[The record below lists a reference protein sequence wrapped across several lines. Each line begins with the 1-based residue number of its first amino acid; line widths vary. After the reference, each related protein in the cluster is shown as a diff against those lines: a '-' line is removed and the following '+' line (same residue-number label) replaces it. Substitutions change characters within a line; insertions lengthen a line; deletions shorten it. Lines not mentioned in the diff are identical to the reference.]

1 MVGKEKMKAKKM
13 ELVHDKNPDEVTRK
27 VNERLAEGW
36 DFLPGFKANEPLTK
50 FVVVVWLPME
60 QGGVEISRKAGPAV
74 S

>member
-1 MVGKEKMKAKKM
+1 MMKAKKM
-13 ELVHDKNPDEVTRK
+13 ELIHGKNPDEVTRK

-36 DFLPGFKANEPLTK
+36 DFLPGFKANERLTE

-60 QGGVEISRKAGPAV
+60 QGGVEIVRKAGLAV